1 MVPGYHAIHGKKCDL
16 EDLIQLIKQ
25 FSVDNWLLHLSRL
38 ATLLAGSRH
47 RPGSEYADAFFK
59 YIVPKKL
66 TDKFA
71 SWFSDASRRGNRAF
85 IFSDRH
91 VGILIELAIRHAPS
105 EEKKEMGPG
114 GSLLNALLML
124 VDLDTPPKIP
134 TTMEEWAPV
143 MASLWDRSRLVDP
156 MSTTVRGFHLYQIA
170 CREPTTS
177 AQKWADLFK
186 RATGAE
192 LERFFL
198 GGLVAF
204 AIEFLKQP
212 DEIARVFSS
221 LPDRIKDDEGKLL
234 AGVPDSYYGLKCG
247 TVQQLASTVA
257 RLEDHANPNEFNL
270 VPILKYP
277 LFRDK
282 KGGAHSLFL
291 SGIATSLCEGIY
303 QEVITASLDRKI
315 SESRQDTGAVFGFL
329 FEKYVLD
336 LLEEVFGE
344 RLLRKP
350 IRSDNGNEAADGA
363 IIYPQGVII
372 LQIKGRHVR
381 AKDRFAWKDPKAK
394 SEDVERTGLV
404 EAVKQFVDKESLSIF
419 RRGLVKEL
427 PFTLSSETVLQPI
440 VITYEAVPLA
450 GLQLPIVKKQR
461 ARVKLDSHTRPL
473 VIMDVREIEAAC
485 SLPQR
490 DTFWGVL
497 TEFINSLG
505 WRERYLTNFLYDTQ
519 RLSDSA
525 MLARWERMLPLLKER
540 FGIIA

>member
-1 MVPGYHAIHGKKCDL
+1 MVPGYHAIHGKECDL

-25 FSVDNWLLHLSRL
+25 FGVDNWLLHLSRL

-59 YIVPKKL
+59 YIVPQEL

-91 VGILIELAIRHAPS
+91 IGILIELAIRHAPS
-105 EEKKEMGPG
+105 EAKKEMGPG

-134 TTMEEWAPV
+134 TTTEEWAPV

-156 MSTTVRGFHLYQIA
+156 MSATVRGFHLYQIA
-170 CREPTTS
+170 GREPITS
-177 AQKWADLFK
+177 ARKWADLFK
-186 RATGAE
+186 RATGAD

-198 GGLVAF
+198 GGLAAF
-204 AIEFLKQP
+204 AVEFLKRP
-212 DEIARVFSS
+212 DEIARVFGP
-221 LPDRIKDDEGKLL
+221 LPDKMNDGKGGFLT
-234 AGVPDSYYGLKCG
+234 GVPDFYYGLKCG
-247 TVQQLASTVA
+247 TVEQLACAVA
-257 RLEDHANPNEFNL
+257 SLEDHANPNEFNL
-270 VPILKYP
+270 VPLLKYP

-291 SGIATSLCEGIY
+291 SGIASSLCEGIY
-303 QEVITASLDRKI
+303 QEVITASRECKI
-315 SESRQDTGAVFGFL
+315 SESLQDTGAVFGVL
-329 FEKYVLD
+329 FEEYILD

-344 RLLRKP
+344 RLLRNP
-350 IRSDNGNEAADGA
+350 TRSDNGNEAADGA

-381 AKDRFAWKDPKAK
+381 MRDRFAWKDHKAK
-394 SEDVERTGLV
+394 TEDVERTGLV
-404 EAVKQFVDKESLSIF
+404 EAVNQFVDKESLSSF
-419 RRGLVKEL
+419 RRGLVKGL
-427 PFTLSSETVLQPI
+427 PFAPRSETVLQPI
-440 VITYEAVPLA
+440 AITYEAVPLS
-450 GLQLPIVKKQR
+450 GLQLPIVKEQR
-461 ARVKLDSHTRPL
+461 ARVQLDSHTRHL

-497 TEFINSLG
+497 TEFINSPG
-505 WRERYLTNFLYDTQ
+505 WRERYLANFLCDTQ
-519 RLSDSA
+519 RLSDGA
-525 MLARWERMLPLLKER
+525 MFARWERMLSLLKER